1 LGSIQIEVTAVSL
14 LYRASRLGPA
24 RREARRFVSSVES
37 DKYLFESV
45 VEINRA
51 HVIMLERQDIIT
63 RDHALKILRVLAK
76 MRAIPESPMAEDVHA
91 AIEEV
96 VIRRAGNSAGGNL
109 QLAKSRNDQVAT
121 AIRMRLRSELLQVMD
136 LLIELLAEL
145 QKTISRHSKTLFV
158 GRTHL
163 QPAEP
168 ITYGHYL
175 MAFHDA
181 ITRDLQR
188 LEESYARLNLS
199 PMGGCALAGTSVP
212 VDRETVAAFLGFD
225 GLVENSLDAVGS
237 RDFAL
242 EFLANMAELSI
253 DISRLAEDLI
263 FYATPEVGHLQLP
276 QDLAFTSS
284 IMPQKK
290 NPDVIELIRAKC
302 TLPIGAFSQTATIL
316 HSLPMSYNL
325 DLQEI
330 TPSIWA
336 SSKAMQETIAILR
349 ILISKV
355 RASDIRVDRADLIMT
370 TATEIANMLATEF
383 GLSFR
388 VAHQLVAS
396 AAGEFSQSGSN
407 QADLWFELVCQ
418 KAGRVVRDRSDK
430 LRAGLSRAQTLRAVV
445 MHKRSIGSPAPRETL
460 RLLRKRAITLER
472 TGNRLHA
479 RRKRLALSKARL
491 QREILRLIR

>member
-1 LGSIQIEVTAVSL
+1 M
-14 LYRASRLGPA
+14 
-24 RREARRFVSSVES
+24 ES

-51 HVIMLERQDIIT
+51 HVIMLARQAIIT
-63 RDHALKILRVLAK
+63 REHARKILTVLAK
-76 MRAIPESPMAEDVHA
+76 MRAMPQSRNAEDVHA
-91 AIEEV
+91 AIEEA
-96 VIRRAGNSAGGNL
+96 VIRRAGISAGGNL

-121 AIRMRLRSELLQVMD
+121 AIRMRLRSELLQVTD
-136 LLIELLAEL
+136 LLIGLLAQL
-145 QKTISRHSKTLFV
+145 QRTITKYSKTLFV
-158 GRTHL
+158 GRTHV

-181 ITRDLQR
+181 IARDLQR
-188 LEESYARLNLS
+188 LEESYTRLNLS
-199 PMGGCALAGTSVP
+199 PMGGCALAGTSVR
-212 VDRETVAAFLGFD
+212 VDRSMVAALLGFD

-242 EFLANMAELSI
+242 EYLANMAGLSV

-263 FYATPEVGHLQLP
+263 FYATPEVAHLQLP
-276 QDLAFTSS
+276 KGLAFTSS

-302 TLPIGAFSQTATIL
+302 ALSIGAFSQTVTIL

-330 TPSIWA
+330 TPSLWA
-336 SSKAMQETIAILR
+336 SSKAIQETIAIIR
-349 ILISKV
+349 ILTSQIEV
-355 RASDIRVDRADLIMT
+355 SDIRVDRADLIMT
-370 TATEIANMLATEF
+370 TATEIANILVTEF

-396 AAGEFSQSGSN
+396 AAREFSQSGSN
-407 QADLWFELVCQ
+407 QADLWFELVRQ
-418 KAGRVVRDRSDK
+418 KAARVLGGRSDK
-430 LRAGLSRAQTLRAVV
+430 LKARLSRAQTLRAVV
-445 MHKRSIGSPAPRETL
+445 MHKRSIGSPAPKETL
-460 RLLRKRAITLER
+460 RLLKKRAITLR
-472 TGNRLHA
+472 KIVSRQHA
-479 RRKRLALSKARL
+479 RRRRLTLSEARL
-491 QREILRLIR
+491 QKEILRLIR

>member
-1 LGSIQIEVTAVSL
+1 MD
-14 LYRASRLGPA
+14 
-24 RREARRFVSSVES
+24 S
-37 DKYLFESV
+37 DKHLFESV

-51 HVIMLERQDIIT
+51 HVVMLARQGIIT
-63 RDHALKILRVLAK
+63 RDHARRILRVLAK
-76 MRAIPESPMAEDVHA
+76 MRAMPESHMAEDVHA

-96 VIRRAGNSAGGNL
+96 VIRRAGVSAGGNL

-121 AIRMRLRSELLQVMD
+121 AIRMNLRSELLHIMD
-136 LLIELLAEL
+136 LLIELLTEL
-145 QKTISRHSKTLFV
+145 QRTIKKHSTTLFL

-175 MAFHDA
+175 MAVHDA
-181 ITRDLQR
+181 IARELQR
-188 LEESYARLNLS
+188 LEESYARLNRS

-212 VDRETVAAFLGFD
+212 IDRDMVAALLGFD

-242 EFLANMAELSI
+242 EFLANTAGLSV

-276 QDLAFTSS
+276 KGLAFTSS

-302 TLPIGAFSQTATIL
+302 ALPIGAFSQTATIL
-316 HSLPMSYNL
+316 HSLPMSYSL

-330 TPSIWA
+330 TPSIWT
-336 SSKAMQETIAILR
+336 SSQAIQETIAITR
-349 ILISKV
+349 ILTSQIRV
-355 RASDIRVDRADLIMT
+355 SDIRADRADLIMT
-370 TATEIANMLATEF
+370 TATEVANILVTEF

-396 AAGEFSQSGSN
+396 AAREFSQSGSN
-407 QADLWFELVCQ
+407 QADVWFELACQ
-418 KAGRVVRDRSDK
+418 KAARVVRDRSDK
-430 LRAGLSRAQTLRAVV
+430 LKAGLSRAQTLRAVV
-445 MHKRSIGSPAPRETL
+445 MHKRSAGSPAPKETL
-460 RLLRKRAITLER
+460 RSLRKRAITLR
-472 TGNRLHA
+472 KIASRQHA
-479 RRKRLALSKARL
+479 RCKRLTLSEARL
-491 QREILRLIR
+491 QKEILRLIR

>member
-1 LGSIQIEVTAVSL
+1 M
-14 LYRASRLGPA
+14 
-24 RREARRFVSSVES
+24 ES

-45 VEINRA
+45 VEINQA
-51 HVIMLERQDIIT
+51 HVVMLARQGIIT
-63 RDHALKILRVLAK
+63 RDHARKILRVLVK
-76 MRAIPESPMAEDVHA
+76 MRAMPKSPTAEDVHA

-96 VIRRAGNSAGGNL
+96 VIKRAGVSAGGNL

-121 AIRMRLRSELLQVMD
+121 AVRMRLRSEILQVMD
-136 LLIELLAEL
+136 LLIELLGEL
-145 QKTISRHSKTLFV
+145 QRTITKHSKTLFL

-181 ITRDLQR
+181 IARDLQR
-188 LEESYARLNLS
+188 LEESYARLNRS

-212 VDRETVAAFLGFD
+212 VNRDMVAALLGFD

-242 EFLANMAELSI
+242 EFLANVAELSV
-253 DISRLAEDLI
+253 DISRLAEDFI

-276 QDLAFTSS
+276 KGLAFTSS

-302 TLPIGAFSQTATIL
+302 ALPVGAFSQATTIL

-330 TPSIWA
+330 TPSIWT
-336 SSKAMQETIAILR
+336 SSQAIQETIAITR
-349 ILISKV
+349 ILTSQIRV
-355 RASDIRVDRADLIMT
+355 SDIRADRADLIMT
-370 TATEIANMLATEF
+370 TATEVANILVTEF

-396 AAGEFSQSGSN
+396 AAGEFSQSRSN
-407 QADLWFELVCQ
+407 QADLWFELICQ
-418 KAGRVVRDRSDK
+418 RAARVVGDRSDELK
-430 LRAGLSRAQTLRAVV
+430 AKLSRVQTLGAVV
-445 MHKRSIGSPAPRETL
+445 MHKRSIGSPAPKETL
-460 RLLRKRAITLER
+460 RLLRKRAIALGKIDSR
-472 TGNRLHA
+472 QHL
-479 RRKRLALSKARL
+479 RRKRLTLSKARL
-491 QREILRLIR
+491 KGEITGLIK

>member
-1 LGSIQIEVTAVSL
+1 M
-14 LYRASRLGPA
+14 
-24 RREARRFVSSVES
+24 ES

-51 HVIMLERQDIIT
+51 HVAMLERQHIIT
-63 RDHALKILRVLAK
+63 RDHARKILRVLAK
-76 MRAIPESPMAEDVHA
+76 MRAIPKSPMAEDVHA

-145 QKTISRHSKTLFV
+145 QKTIRKHSKTLFV

-181 ITRDLQR
+181 IARDLQR

-212 VDRETVAAFLGFD
+212 VDRDTVAALLGFD
-225 GLVENSLDAVGS
+225 GLVENSLEAVGS

-242 EFLANMAELSI
+242 EFLANMAGLSI

-276 QDLAFTSS
+276 KDLSFTSS

-290 NPDVIELIRAKC
+290 NPDVIELIRARC

-330 TPSIWA
+330 TPSIWT
-336 SSKAMQETIAILR
+336 SSKAMQEAIAIIR
-349 ILISKV
+349 ILISQV
-355 RASDIRVDRADLIMT
+355 RVADIRVDRADLVMT
-370 TATEIANMLATEF
+370 TATEVANILVTEF

-388 VAHQLVAS
+388 LAHQLVAS
-396 AAGEFSQSGSN
+396 AADEFSQSGSN
-407 QADLWFELVCQ
+407 QADFWFELVCE
-418 KAGRVVRDRSDK
+418 KALTVVRDRPDK
-430 LRAGLSRAQTLRAVV
+430 VRAALSRAQTLGDVLT
-445 MHKRSIGSPAPRETL
+445 HKRSIGSPAPKETL
-460 RLLRKRAITLER
+460 RLLRKRAITLGKIASR
-472 TGNRLHA
+472 QLA

-491 QREILRLIR
+491 RREVLRLIR

>member
-1 LGSIQIEVTAVSL
+1 
-14 LYRASRLGPA
+14 
-24 RREARRFVSSVES
+24 
-37 DKYLFESV
+37 
-45 VEINRA
+45 
-51 HVIMLERQDIIT
+51 
-63 RDHALKILRVLAK
+63 
-76 MRAIPESPMAEDVHA
+76 MAEDVHA
-91 AIEEV
+91 AIEEA
-96 VIRRAGNSAGGNL
+96 VIRHAGNSVGGNL

-121 AIRMRLRSELLQVMD
+121 AIRMRLRTELLQVMD

-181 ITRDLQR
+181 IIRDLQR
-188 LEESYARLNLS
+188 LEESYTRLNLS

-212 VDRETVAAFLGFD
+212 IDRDTVAALLGFD
-225 GLVENSLDAVGS
+225 GLVDNSLDAVGS

-242 EFLANMAELSI
+242 EFLANTTGLAT

-263 FYATPEVGHLQLP
+263 FYATPEVGYLQLP
-276 QDLAFTSS
+276 KDLVFTSS

-302 TLPIGAFSQTATIL
+302 ALPLGALAQTSTIL

-330 TPSIWA
+330 TPNIWA
-336 SSKAMQETIAILR
+336 SSKTIQEAIAIVR
-349 ILISKV
+349 ILASEIRV
-355 RASDIRVDRADLIMT
+355 SDIRTDRADLVMT
-370 TATEIANMLATEF
+370 TATEVANTLTTEF

-388 VAHQLVAS
+388 LAHQLVAS
-396 AAGEFSQSGSN
+396 AAGEFSESGSN
-407 QADLWFELVCQ
+407 QADLWFELVCR
-418 KAGRVVRDRSDK
+418 KAERVVRGRSEK
-430 LRAGLSRAQTLRAVV
+430 LKAGLSQARTLRDVI
-445 MHKRSIGSPAPRETL
+445 MHKRSIGSPAPKETL
-460 RLLRKRAITLER
+460 RLLRRRAITLGKIASR
-472 TGNRLHA
+472 QHA
-479 RRKRLALSKARL
+479 RRKRLTVSKMRL

>member
-1 LGSIQIEVTAVSL
+1 M
-14 LYRASRLGPA
+14 
-24 RREARRFVSSVES
+24 ES

-45 VEINRA
+45 VDINRA
-51 HVIMLERQDIIT
+51 HVVMLARQGIIP
-63 RDHALKILRVLAK
+63 RDDARKILRVLVK
-76 MRAIPESPMAEDVHA
+76 MRTMPKSPEAEDVHA

-96 VIRRAGNSAGGNL
+96 VIKRAGVSAGGNL

-121 AIRMRLRSELLQVMD
+121 AIRMRLRSELLQIVD
-136 LLIELLAEL
+136 LLIELLVEL
-145 QKTISRHSKTLFV
+145 QRTISKHSKTLFL
-158 GRTHL
+158 GRTHV

-181 ITRDLQR
+181 IARDLQR
-188 LEESYARLNLS
+188 LEESYARLNES

-212 VDRETVAAFLGFD
+212 VNRDMVAALLGFN
-225 GLVENSLDAVGS
+225 GLVENSLDSVGS

-242 EFLANMAELSI
+242 EFLANVAELSV

-276 QDLAFTSS
+276 KGLAFTSS

-302 TLPIGAFSQTATIL
+302 ALPIGAFSQATTIL

-330 TPSIWA
+330 TPSIWT
-336 SSKAMQETIAILR
+336 SSQAIQETIAITR
-349 ILISKV
+349 ILTSQIQV
-355 RASDIRVDRADLIMT
+355 SDIRADRADLIMT
-370 TATEIANMLATEF
+370 TATEVANILVTEF
-383 GLSFR
+383 GLPFR

-396 AAGEFSQSGSN
+396 AASEFSQSGSN
-407 QADLWFELVCQ
+407 KADLWIELVCQ
-418 KAGRVVRDRSDK
+418 RAARVVGDRSDK
-430 LRAGLSRAQTLRAVV
+430 LKAKLSRVQSLRAVV
-445 MHKRSIGSPAPRETL
+445 MHKRSIGSPAPKETL
-460 RLLRKRAITLER
+460 RLLRKRAITLGKIVRRQQLRRER
-472 TGNRLHA
+472 LT
-479 RRKRLALSKARL
+479 LSKARL
-491 QREILRLIR
+491 EREITRLIM